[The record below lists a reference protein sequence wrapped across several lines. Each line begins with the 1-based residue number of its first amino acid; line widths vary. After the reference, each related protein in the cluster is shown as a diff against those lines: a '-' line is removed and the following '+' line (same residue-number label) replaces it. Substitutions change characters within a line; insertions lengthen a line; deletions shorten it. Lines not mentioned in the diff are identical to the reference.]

1 VILQTT
7 LQAIAY
13 PRIIAHRCGG
23 ALAPENTL
31 AGMRIAARM
40 GCQGVEFDVALT
52 ADGVP
57 ILMHDDTLER
67 TTNGTGFVARKT
79 MAEITRLDAGGKYH
93 HAFAVEPA
101 PTFQAALQTCG
112 ELGLWANVEIKPTPG
127 TEAETGH
134 AIATLVAALVASHG
148 ANNPPGTLLLSSFS
162 VLALQQALHVAPAIP
177 RALLT
182 ETIPADW
189 RDQLTACGAS
199 ALHTAAAGIT
209 TEHIA
214 QLCQRS
220 IPLACY
226 TVNDRA
232 TASRLFAAGVHAIF
246 TDRMDLW
253 TPEEMQ
259 GLVPLST

>member
-1 VILQTT
+1 MILQTT

-40 GCQGVEFDVALT
+40 GCRGVEFDVALT

-67 TTNGTGFVARKT
+67 TTNGTGFVASKT

-101 PTFQAALQTCG
+101 PTFQAALRTCG

-127 TEAETGH
+127 TEAETGRV
-134 AIATLVAALVASHG
+134 VAALVAAHS
-148 ANNPPGTLLLSSFS
+148 ANNQPGAILLSSFS
-162 VLALQQALHVAPAIP
+162 ALALQHALHAAPRIP

-189 RDQLTACGAS
+189 REQLNACGAS
-199 ALHTAAAGIT
+199 ALHTAAADIT

-214 QLCQRS
+214 PLCRS
-220 IPLACY
+220 GIPLACY
-226 TVNDRA
+226 TVNNRA
-232 TASRLFAAGVHAIF
+232 TATLLFAAGVHAIF

-259 GLVPLST
+259 GLVPLRT